1 MVDFSDAA
9 AALPATP
16 PGTSAPSVTA
26 LGSSLA
32 ALLPMDEKSEQCRQI
47 AGNLTFIQ
55 TEQSSPLL
63 QDTITDVTT

>member
-1 MVDFSDAA
+1 VDFSDAA

-16 PGTSAPSVTA
+16 PGTTAATVTA

-32 ALLPMDEKSEQCRQI
+32 ALLPMDDKSEQCRQI

-55 TEQSSPLL
+55 TEQSSSLL